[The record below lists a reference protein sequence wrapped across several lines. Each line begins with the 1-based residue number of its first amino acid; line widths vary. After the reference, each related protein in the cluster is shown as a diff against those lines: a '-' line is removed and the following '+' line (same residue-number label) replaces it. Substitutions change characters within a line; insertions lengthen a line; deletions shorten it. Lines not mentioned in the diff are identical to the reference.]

1 MKKKIKVTDR
11 MRFEIKL
18 ELIKNKRIDGRLV
31 VAILDSVLK
40 QATKIKK
47 KLDKELKKK
56 KPDRKVL
63 HDLSVESRAFR
74 NLVDEMIVNL
84 VKVITKINLQ
94 KRRKKKIKQ
103 HAKVGRK

>member
-18 ELIKNKRIDGRLV
+18 ELMKNKRIDGRLV

-56 KPDRKVL
+56 KKNV
-63 HDLSVESRAFR
+63 
-74 NLVDEMIVNL
+74 
-84 VKVITKINLQ
+84 VKTRI
-94 KRRKKKIKQ
+94 
-103 HAKVGRK
+103 AKNKT